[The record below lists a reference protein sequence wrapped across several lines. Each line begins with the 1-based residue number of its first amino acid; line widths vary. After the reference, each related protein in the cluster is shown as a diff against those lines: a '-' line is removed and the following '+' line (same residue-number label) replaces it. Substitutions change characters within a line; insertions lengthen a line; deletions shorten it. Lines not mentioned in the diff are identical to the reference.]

1 MKLFITASLIFFSAI
16 LCFARESSPIFYN
29 SFNGI
34 PIGAKPIGMGESFV
48 ALADN
53 ADAPYWNPAGLV
65 FLESN
70 LCTFMFDLARSKAK
84 GEDVANREALQGNW
98 FTYLSFCSSLGGLSW
113 RPLSDF
119 REEDGSDS
127 SDYSEREIKINK
139 YTLSFAIPYS
149 PKVSFG
155 MNISYFYGSLGVAQD
170 ATPPRANISTGNGW
184 GLDWG
189 LIYVYSPLLKM
200 GISLEN
206 GPAYIYW
213 RDYRADRLPLNLRIG
228 LGIKMA
234 EFLNL
239 ASDFEQ
245 RFYVRKNGDRES
257 RPIYHLGLEYA
268 PTRNIFLRLGTFGEN
283 WSKERNVAYTWG
295 LGFKRDSY
303 LFDFAVKRYYVDG
316 IKGAI
321 YNYLCSLSLP
331 F

>member
-1 MKLFITASLIFFSAI
+1 LRLLITVSLILFSAI
-16 LCFARESSPIFYN
+16 FCFARESSPILYN
-29 SFNGI
+29 SFDGI

-48 ALADN
+48 ALVDN
-53 ADAPYWNPAGLV
+53 ADAPYWNPAGLA

-70 LCTFMFDLARSKAK
+70 LSTFMIDLARGGAK
-84 GEDVANREALQGNW
+84 KDDILETEPLQGSW

-119 REEDGSDS
+119 REENKPP
-127 SDYSEREIKINK
+127 YSEREIKINK

-149 PKVSFG
+149 TKVTFG
-155 MNISYFYGSLGVAQD
+155 MNISYFYGSLGVVKQG
-170 ATPPRANISTGNGW
+170 TPPTANISTGNGW

-189 LIYVYSPLLKM
+189 LIYAYSPLLKM
-200 GISLEN
+200 AISLEN

-213 RDYRADRLPLNLRIG
+213 SDYRADRLPLNLRIG

-234 EFLNL
+234 EFLKL

-245 RFYVRKNGDRES
+245 RFYTRKNGDKES

-283 WSKERNVAYTWG
+283 WSEMRKVAYTWG
-295 LGFKRDSY
+295 LGFKRDFH
-303 LFDFAVKRYYVDG
+303 LFDIAVKRYYVDG

-321 YNYLCSLSLP
+321 YSYLCSLSLP